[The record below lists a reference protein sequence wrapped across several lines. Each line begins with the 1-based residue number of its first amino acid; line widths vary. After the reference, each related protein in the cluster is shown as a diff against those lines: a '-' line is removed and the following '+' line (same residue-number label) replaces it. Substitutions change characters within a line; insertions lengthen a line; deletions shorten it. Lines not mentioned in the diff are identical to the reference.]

1 MHINIGRIL
10 PELLEL
16 ESWINIL
23 KYRKSENPDGYKWLI
38 RRRNLIIHSI
48 SLKNYENYEDDDELF
63 ESNYNHLNVT
73 VKRKLAPQK
82 PTEELKQLHAQFNVA
97 TELFTKVVEISSWGA
112 KKVNRVNN

>member
-1 MHINIGRIL
+1 M
-10 PELLEL
+10 
-16 ESWINIL
+16 

-48 SLKNYENYEDDDELF
+48 SLKNYENYEDNDELF

-82 PTEELKQLHAQFNVA
+82 PKEGLKRLLAQFSIA
-97 TELFTKVVEISSWGA
+97 TELFTKVIEISSWGA
-112 KKVNRVNN
+112 KKVGRINN